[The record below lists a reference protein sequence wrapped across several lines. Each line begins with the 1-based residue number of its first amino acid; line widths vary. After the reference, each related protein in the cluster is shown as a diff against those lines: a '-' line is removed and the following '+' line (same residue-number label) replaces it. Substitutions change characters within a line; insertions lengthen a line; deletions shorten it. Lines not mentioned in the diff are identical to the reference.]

1 MGRFVLR
8 AVPDIM
14 TLHEWS
20 GGLTSWRPRWMVDCW
35 SLMKGLAVIV
45 LRDEPHRIL
54 SNVDVVT
61 LIISL
66 MMM

>member
-1 MGRFVLR
+1 
-8 AVPDIM
+8 
-14 TLHEWS
+14 
-20 GGLTSWRPRWMVDCW
+20 MVDCW
-35 SLMKGLAVIV
+35 SLMKGLAVIG

-54 SNVDVVT
+54 SNVDIVT